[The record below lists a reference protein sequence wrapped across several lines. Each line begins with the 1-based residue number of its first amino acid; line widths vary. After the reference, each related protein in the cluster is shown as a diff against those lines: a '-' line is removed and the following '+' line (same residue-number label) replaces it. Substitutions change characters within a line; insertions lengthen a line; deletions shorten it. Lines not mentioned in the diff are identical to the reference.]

1 MSLRSVMKRQLK
13 RTGIKPIGSQST
25 RVISGNISK
34 RFFLA
39 EHLDDRVSA
48 SVAQIEYQCMGH
60 YCHVEVIEKAHL
72 YYVWLGPTGRKIM
85 PRTLS
90 SEKIS
95 RTKGNVPRL
104 RRSSKGR

>member
-39 EHLDDRVSA
+39 EHLEDRVSA

-60 YCHVEVIEKAHL
+60 YCHVEVVERAHV

-90 SEKIS
+90 SEKIK
-95 RTKGNVPRL
+95 RIKGNVPRM
-104 RRSSKGR
+104 RKSR